1 MKLLFHIK
9 EGIISYQ
16 KKFPKGKD
24 SSGDDNMEEEISLN
38 CDDTLN
44 YVKNN
49 VNTYDTIEISFNRI
63 YLPGEVL
70 DIDIEEKDKIE
81 SLNLMMQLNG
91 ELVNDTIQLDLV
103 KIKDDILEIR
113 HIQDEKSIVIT
124 VEA

>member
-1 MKLLFHIK
+1 
-9 EGIISYQ
+9 
-16 KKFPKGKD
+16 
-24 SSGDDNMEEEISLN
+24 MEEEISLS
-38 CDDTLN
+38 CDDVLN

-70 DIDIEEKDKIE
+70 DIDIEEEGEIE

-113 HIQDEKSIVIT
+113 HKQDEKSIVIT

>member
-1 MKLLFHIK
+1 
-9 EGIISYQ
+9 
-16 KKFPKGKD
+16 
-24 SSGDDNMEEEISLN
+24 MEEEISLS
-38 CDDTLN
+38 CDDVLN

-70 DIDIEEKDKIE
+70 DIDIEEKGEIE

-113 HIQDEKSIVIT
+113 HKQDEKSIVIT

>member
-1 MKLLFHIK
+1 MI
-9 EGIISYQ
+9 
-16 KKFPKGKD
+16 
-24 SSGDDNMEEEISLN
+24 NMEEEISLS

-49 VNTYDTIEISFNRI
+49 VNTYDILEISFNRI

-91 ELVNDTIQLDLV
+91 ELVNDTIQLDLM